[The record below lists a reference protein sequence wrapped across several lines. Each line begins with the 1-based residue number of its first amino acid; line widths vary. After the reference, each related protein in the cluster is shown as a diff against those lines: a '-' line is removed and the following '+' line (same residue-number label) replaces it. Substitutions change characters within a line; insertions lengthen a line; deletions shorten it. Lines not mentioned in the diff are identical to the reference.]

1 MRSAARVAAWM
12 GSAGSA
18 MLMLAA
24 CSSTPLPTAA
34 STTAATATVKGAQV
48 VPSSGVIRGQVTD
61 AAGRPLVG
69 ANVEC
74 TSNAQCTLY
83 GDVSAQDGVDQGVKT
98 NANGY
103 YQLKLTRAGEGAFS
117 VNASAAGYQIQWRDV
132 QLPDPACT
140 WDQPG
145 CGVTVNFALT
155 VAPE

>member
-1 MRSAARVAAWM
+1 MRSTLRGAGWMVA
-12 GSAGSA
+12 AGSA
-18 MLMLAA
+18 ILMLAS
-24 CSSTPLPTAA
+24 CSSTPLPT
-34 STTAATATVKGAQV
+34 SSGTAAATTTVKGAQV

-61 AAGRPLVG
+61 AAGRPLAG

-103 YQLKLTRAGEGAFS
+103 YQLKLTRAGEGPFS

-140 WDQPG
+140 WDQPS
-145 CGVTVNFALT
+145 CTLTLNFALV
-155 VAPE
+155 VASE

>member
-1 MRSAARVAAWM
+1 MRSAVRMAAWM
-12 GSAGSA
+12 GAAGPA
-18 MLMLAA
+18 VLMLA
-24 CSSTPLPTAA
+24 CSNTPSPTAA
-34 STTAATATVKGAQV
+34 STVATSATVKGAQV

-61 AAGRPLVG
+61 VAGRPLAG

-132 QLPDPACT
+132 QLPDPACS
-140 WDQPG
+140 WDQPS
-145 CGVTVNFALT
+145 CTVTLNFAL
-155 VAPE
+155 AAASE